1 MIIAVLERKAGV
13 SLINRDV
20 YVNVV
25 GGLKPE
31 GTGTDL
37 AAAVAIWSDE
47 RGVKIPPDTLI
58 IGEIGLTGDLRP
70 VQSADKLI
78 KEASRMGFKRAI
90 LPQRNLERASRSAA
104 GMELTGVRTL
114 AEALTASSQI
124 SQK

>member
-1 MIIAVLERKAGV
+1 MAIEIYKDSNIVEVA
-13 SLINRDV
+13 
-20 YVNVV
+20 
-25 GGLKPE
+25 
-31 GTGTDL
+31 T
-37 AAAVAIWSDE
+37 AAARHE
-47 RGVKIPPDTLI
+47 RIDSKVRED
-58 IGEIGLTGDLRP
+58 
-70 VQSADKLI
+70 ADKLI